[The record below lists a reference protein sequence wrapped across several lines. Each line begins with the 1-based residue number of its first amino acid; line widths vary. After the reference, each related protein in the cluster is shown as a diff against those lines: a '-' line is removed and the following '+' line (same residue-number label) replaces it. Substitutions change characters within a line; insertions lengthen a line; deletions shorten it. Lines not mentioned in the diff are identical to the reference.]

1 MLLNPFPQKLSYIKP
16 VEKQQKTAG
25 GILFHVFNKMVTK
38 KTQVVFSNLFVLVRE
53 ISDLIP
59 RIARSFPIFL
69 NLDFP
74 QLLDSQGKM
83 LKFRIN
89 VQKDLSKLLIRLL
102 TLCRPYP

>member
-1 MLLNPFPQKLSYIKP
+1 
-16 VEKQQKTAG
+16 
-25 GILFHVFNKMVTK
+25 MVTK
-38 KTQVVFSNLFVLVRE
+38 KTQVVFSNLFVLAQE

-59 RIARSFPIFL
+59 RIASALRSFPIFL

-74 QLLDSQGKM
+74 QLLDIQGKM

-89 VQKDLSKLLIRLL
+89 VQKDLTKFLIGLL